1 MQVCFGVDIGG
12 TTVKIGLFSEQ
23 GDILD
28 KWEIPTVTENGGNRI
43 LSDVAES
50 VMDAVKRHDLE
61 KDRICGIGVGVP
73 AAVDKNGFVSKTTNL
88 GWIDKSVKKELEERT
103 GFTVRV
109 GNDANMAALG
119 EMWKG
124 GGQGSDNLVMVT
136 LGTGVGG
143 GIIVDGHILFGANGA
158 SGEIGH
164 VCVDNEETET
174 CGCGKK
180 GCIEQYASA
189 TGIVRLAR
197 RYLDGKSVETML
209 DPQNLTAKDVWD
221 AVKAGDS
228 AAMQIAEIFG
238 QYLGRALADVAA
250 VTDPEVFVIGGGVS
264 KAGDVLIEYV
274 EKYFRRYAFY
284 SNRNTRFSL
293 ARLGND
299 AGICGAAK
307 MICEE

>member
-12 TTVKIGLFSEQ
+12 TTVKIGLFSVR

-28 KWEIPTVTENGGNRI
+28 KWEIPTLTANGGSRI
-43 LSDVAES
+43 LPDVADS
-50 VMDAVKRHDLE
+50 VMEAVKRHDLK
-61 KDRICGIGVGVP
+61 KDQIRGIGVGVP
-73 AAVDKNGFVSKTTNL
+73 AAVDKNGFVPKTTNL
-88 GWIDKSVKKELEERT
+88 GWIDKPVKKELEERT
-103 GFTVRV
+103 GLPVRV

-124 GGQGSDNLVMVT
+124 GGQGSENLVMVT

-143 GIIVDGHILFGANGA
+143 GIIVDGHILSGANGA

-164 VCVDNEETET
+164 VCVDHEETET

-197 RYLDGKSVETML
+197 RYLNENSVQTVL

-221 AVKAGDS
+221 AVKSGDG
-228 AAMQIAEIFG
+228 AAKQIAETFG
-238 QYLGRALADVAA
+238 RYLGRALADVAA

-264 KAGDVLIEYV
+264 KAGDILIDYV

-284 SNRNTRFSL
+284 SNRNTGFAL
-293 ARLGND
+293 AKLGND

-307 MICEE
+307 MICEG